1 MTPSKCKTNPTFSA
15 PSSYQGRTILAPCL
29 HQPCTKYARQS
40 DSLCSEHAGFTHH
53 QPAESGAALP
63 ALKRTKSEGRA
74 KEERTRS
81 EGMPPKPAKINITYL
96 ITHKLSQLILENS
109 VFEQTGY
116 EKFW

>member
-40 DSLCSEHAGFTHH
+40 GSLCSEHAGFTHH

-74 KEERTRS
+74 NKERRNAS
-81 EGMPPKPAKINITYL
+81 ETCKNQHYL
-96 ITHKLSQLILENS
+96 SYHPQAFS
-109 VFEQTGY
+109 VDP
-116 EKFW
+116 